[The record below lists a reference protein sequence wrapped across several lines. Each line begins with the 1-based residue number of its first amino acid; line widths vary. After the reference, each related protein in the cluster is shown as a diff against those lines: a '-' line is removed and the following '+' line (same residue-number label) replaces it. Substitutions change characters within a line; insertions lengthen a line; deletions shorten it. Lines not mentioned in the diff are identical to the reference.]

1 LNLISKGK
9 HPHQVRQMQSRRAC
23 LKHLC
28 MVTQAI
34 TFGIPLVHAEK
45 NGDTRSSA
53 ESAAASFYTWYLR
66 EMSQNHAPLEDSTSV
81 MKQKVALSTLNS
93 IRKKR
98 NSPDGMEMD
107 YFIQTQ
113 DYADEWIEPPHVKTS
128 TTSGTTTDLRVTL
141 GAGTAESYELTVLM
155 TLEDKTWK
163 ILKVTTPR
171 KKKS

>member
-1 LNLISKGK
+1 LNPISKGEY
-9 HPHQVRQMQSRRAC
+9 PHQVRQMHSRRAY

-34 TFGIPLVHAEK
+34 TFGIPLVYAEK

-66 EMSQNHAPLEDSTSV
+66 ELSQNHDPLEDSNSV
-81 MKQKVALSTLNS
+81 MKQKVALSTLS
-93 IRKKR
+93 FIRKKL
-98 NSPDGMEMD
+98 NTPDGMEMD

-113 DYADEWIEPPHVKTS
+113 DYVDEWLEPPNVNTS
-128 TTSGTTTDLRVTL
+128 TTSGTTADVRVTL
-141 GAGTAESYELTVLM
+141 GAGTAESHALTVLM

-163 ILKVTTPR
+163 ILKVTTLR